1 MPVYNEEATL
11 GAIVAAVLKQPLVA
25 ELICVDDCS
34 VDSAVTVLEQYAA
47 RDARLRIL
55 RHLSIAERGPPC
67 VRDSSMPTRP

>member
-47 RDARLRIL
+47 L
-55 RHLSIAERGPPC
+55 
-67 VRDSSMPTRP
+67 